1 MEYILEEQI
10 LLQHIGKRPIFLFG
24 AGEDGKRFVALY
36 GARFDIRGFIDNGVS
51 QGEQGAVGAYPIYS
65 YQDMVRIRRDELI
78 VVDSSFYAD
87 EMVRQL
93 EKNGFVAGRDFVV
106 FLSARYYP
114 NTEDKDTE
122 ANMAAFSQHNE
133 TVWKDYLSS
142 AGKNKLI
149 MTHTLIPSSL
159 LITWSYFANYLAKIH
174 GAQIWTVDYPYNYA
188 WPAMER
194 LYRSFNAGNRIYM
207 GLSPAQKRRAQVYLD
222 EIWPT
227 LFTKEDWLGI
237 LFDGVPIGEDIWS
250 SYIRAH
256 ESEGQTDM
264 REWGKKAF
272 LLRFLQLAA
281 FWQELFQTDK
291 TIKALLLNEGIYYGG
306 ILRRLA
312 VANGIKVY
320 AISDQRRFLWNY
332 YQPGERF
339 QYYKQFFQMLSTEE
353 KKYGIAWAKAR
364 LAARLHGDTTD
375 IPYMA
380 HSAFQE
386 QEGAH
391 QAFARND
398 KLKVVI
404 CPHVV
409 WDDPYENGSFL
420 FADHW
425 EWLNFL
431 GQMTLRTDYDWYL
444 KVHPSAEEP
453 DQILLHKLID
463 LYPKIKI
470 LPLNITG
477 QQLKEGGV
485 RFALTV
491 WGTLGHE
498 YPALGIHVINAGSN
512 PHMAFEFNWH
522 PKTREEYENLLMH
535 LPSLEKTIDM
545 EEIWQFYCVHYLYSF
560 SMMESDFTVCYQAPA
575 LIQKLRTT
583 PGQVA
588 TERFQDFLGEWSRER
603 HQEILQNVE
612 SSIKKLHLYRDDVFL
627 RKDGSVSG

>member
-1 MEYILEEQI
+1 M
-10 LLQHIGKRPIFLFG
+10 
-24 AGEDGKRFVALY
+24 
-36 GARFDIRGFIDNGVS
+36 
-51 QGEQGAVGAYPIYS
+51 
-65 YQDMVRIRRDELI
+65 
-78 VVDSSFYAD
+78 
-87 EMVRQL
+87 
-93 EKNGFVAGRDFVV
+93 
-106 FLSARYYP
+106 
-114 NTEDKDTE
+114 
-122 ANMAAFSQHNE
+122 
-133 TVWKDYLSS
+133 
-142 AGKNKLI
+142 
-149 MTHTLIPSSL
+149 
-159 LITWSYFANYLAKIH
+159 
-174 GAQIWTVDYPYNYA
+174 
-188 WPAMER
+188 
-194 LYRSFNAGNRIYM
+194 
-207 GLSPAQKRRAQVYLD
+207 
-222 EIWPT
+222 
-227 LFTKEDWLGI
+227 
-237 LFDGVPIGEDIWS
+237 
-250 SYIRAH
+250 
-256 ESEGQTDM
+256 
-264 REWGKKAF
+264 
-272 LLRFLQLAA
+272 
-281 FWQELFQTDK
+281 
-291 TIKALLLNEGIYYGG
+291 
-306 ILRRLA
+306 
-312 VANGIKVY
+312 
-320 AISDQRRFLWNY
+320 
-332 YQPGERF
+332 
-339 QYYKQFFQMLSTEE
+339 
-353 KKYGIAWAKAR
+353 
-364 LAARLHGDTTD
+364 
-375 IPYMA
+375 
-380 HSAFQE
+380 
-386 QEGAH
+386 
-391 QAFARND
+391 
-398 KLKVVI
+398 VI

-588 TERFQDFLGEWSRER
+588 TERFQDFLSEWSQER